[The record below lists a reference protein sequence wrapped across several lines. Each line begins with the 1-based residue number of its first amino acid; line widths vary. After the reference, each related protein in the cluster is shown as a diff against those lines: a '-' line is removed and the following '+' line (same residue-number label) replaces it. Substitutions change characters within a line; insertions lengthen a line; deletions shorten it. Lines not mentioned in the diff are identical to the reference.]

1 MKIKDSNTLLPREKL
16 IRFGVSSLSDF
27 ELLAIIFGTG
37 IKKENV
43 LDFSYRLLSESGNL
57 SSFFSKSI
65 FDLNKINGIGM
76 SKATKIASICEISKR
91 IHSQKTKTIHIK
103 NANDV
108 FVSFKHLFEF
118 EMQEKLVI
126 ISLSTKNNVISEKC
140 IFLGTLNEITLH
152 PREIFNEVIKNHAN
166 SFILIHNHPSGDPSP
181 SKEDIEFT
189 KKIFDMSI
197 LLGIELLDH
206 LVISAGCFYSF
217 KEKNII

>member
-1 MKIKDSNTLLPREKL
+1 
-16 IRFGVSSLSDF
+16 
-27 ELLAIIFGTG
+27 
-37 IKKENV
+37 
-43 LDFSYRLLSESGNL
+43 
-57 SSFFSKSI
+57 
-65 FDLNKINGIGM
+65 
-76 SKATKIASICEISKR
+76 
-91 IHSQKTKTIHIK
+91 
-103 NANDV
+103 
-108 FVSFKHLFEF
+108 
-118 EMQEKLVI
+118 
-126 ISLSTKNNVISEKC
+126 LSTKNNVISEKC